1 MPPAFRGASRL
12 RLRSG
17 CGTVRSLV
25 AQLVWEVR
33 WDGPENEF
41 TVLLDETAIADAH
54 ASIIRREEERART
67 GRSPVAGSAHGAFRP
82 RRSAA
87 TDYKTRLF
95 AGEPAASSN
104 GKRAARGR
112 AP

>member
-54 ASIIRREEERART
+54 ASIIRREEERANR
-67 GRSPVAGSAHGAFRP
+67 PKP
-82 RRSAA
+82 RRRKRSRRILA
-87 TDYKTRLF
+87 TAIR
-95 AGEPAASSN
+95 SH
-104 GKRAARGR
+104 
-112 AP
+112 